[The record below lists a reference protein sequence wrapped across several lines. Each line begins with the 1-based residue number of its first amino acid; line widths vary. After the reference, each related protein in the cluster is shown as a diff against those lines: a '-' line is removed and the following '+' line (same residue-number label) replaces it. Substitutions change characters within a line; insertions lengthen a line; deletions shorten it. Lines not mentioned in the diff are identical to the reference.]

1 MVRRYPTPNPE
12 QDLAPPVLLVPPAQ
26 EREGLP
32 RSRPVEFVVR
42 WILRQLELST
52 VGCSELGE

>member
-12 QDLAPPVLLVPPAQ
+12 QDLAPPALWVPPALD
-26 EREGLP
+26 REGLP
-32 RSRPVEFVVR
+32 GSRPVEFVVR
-42 WILRQLELST
+42 WILRRLELSI